1 MPRPIRHIS
10 RSIISLLLLLSLS
23 AVAFGQ
29 AIPRDVRLRILE
41 AVVQVVPWD
50 DVNGQLAPWSG
61 SGTIISPDGYLVT
74 NFHVIGDTD
83 TREYFDFHS
92 IWMTDPNFTD
102 QPPEMS
108 FWARVIDIDPTH
120 DLALL
125 KIVQYPDES
134 PIPDSLTFTSVTV
147 GDSNDLFPGDS
158 ITIVGYPGISG
169 GTITFTAGLMSGW
182 LGEDFETGGKQW
194 IKTDAK
200 ISHGN
205 SGGAAFNSQG
215 HLIGVPTAG
224 RTVKYEELDIE
235 DQAYVRPISLAWALI
250 GPNVSN
256 VTRAEGTQATT
267 SPVTPTQPTQPTGN
281 AGPGTPSGEFG
292 ALTFGQLTSGTIA
305 PVDPEQGF
313 TYHGYVVDV
322 PAGATRVLVAVY
334 AGGMDLDLAVK
345 VGAPID
351 NYDDVDHLDTTETP
365 DPSYTVESPPA
376 GPIYID
382 VLNLL
387 DGAVDYE
394 ILVTAEGAEGGNPLG
409 GGNTGNPLTG
419 QAAGPLQAPFTDSGV
434 VGDLAFDQ
442 QGQGRLVGINDSASY
457 HTYIVNVP
465 AGVTT
470 MVIRMDADDDLDL
483 AAKFGS
489 EILSYEEKPNGDW
502 DFLDQELDF
511 FAEFVISNPQ
521 PGPWYIDVHNAL
533 GPSVTGNYTMTV
545 TVQ

>member
-1 MPRPIRHIS
+1 MPRPVRHII

-41 AVVQVVPWD
+41 AVVEVRPWD
-50 DVNGQLAPWSG
+50 NVNGQLAPWSG

-74 NFHVIGDTD
+74 NFHVIGDLD
-83 TREYFDFHS
+83 TREYFDFHAIS
-92 IWMTDPNFTD
+92 MTDPNFTD
-102 QPPEMS
+102 QPPQMS
-108 FWARVIDIDPTH
+108 YWAQVIDTDPTH

-125 KIVQYPDES
+125 KIVEYPDET
-134 PIPDSLTFTSVTV
+134 PISDSLTFTSVTV

-182 LGEDFETGGKQW
+182 IGEDFETGGKQW
-194 IKTDAK
+194 INTDAK

-205 SGGAAFNSQG
+205 SGGAAFNHFG

-224 RTVKYEELDIE
+224 RTVRYEELDIE
-235 DQAYVRPISLAWALI
+235 EQAYVRPIGLAWAMI
-250 GPNVSN
+250 GPNVVN
-256 VTRAEGTQATT
+256 VTRADGVQTTT
-267 SPVTPTQPTQPTGN
+267 SPVTPVTPIQPTGN

-292 ALTFGQLTSGTIA
+292 ALTFGQITSGTIA
-305 PVDPEQGF
+305 PVDAEQGF

-322 PAGATRVLVAVY
+322 PAGASRVLIAVY
-334 AGGMDLDLAVK
+334 AGGIDLDLAVR
-345 VGAPID
+345 VGAPIEDYD
-351 NYDDVDHLDTTETP
+351 NVDHLDTTEAP

-409 GGNTGNPLTG
+409 GNTGNPLTG
-419 QAAGPLQAPFTDSGV
+419 QTDGPLQAPFTDSGI
-434 VGDLAFDQ
+434 VGDLAFGQ
-442 QGQGRLVGINDSASY
+442 QGLGLLFGIEGSASY

-465 AGVTT
+465 AGVTN
-470 MVIRMDADDDLDL
+470 MVIEMEADADLDL
-483 AAKFGS
+483 AVKFGS
-489 EILSYEEKPNGDW
+489 EILSYEEKPAGDW
-502 DFLDQELDF
+502 DYLDQELVN
-511 FAEFVISNPQ
+511 FAMFVISNPQ

-533 GPSVTGNYTMTV
+533 GPEVTGNYTLLV
-545 TVQ
+545 TAQ